1 MHDKQYVMDV
11 HLKREYL
18 GTWMAKLEADVAT
31 EKLWGGQGF
40 LMRMDDRQM
49 LSIDA
54 DVNNFNEE
62 RKMVDICNMANSY
75 PTGRHKNKVANIEYF
90 LSLIA
95 RGALAATP
103 PYNKRAKDL
112 YVDEY
117 GNIPHT
123 R

>member
-1 MHDKQYVMDV
+1 MNKVKVYDKQGELSELTGRDMHDKQYVMDV
-11 HLKREYL
+11 HLKREHL

-62 RKMVDICNMANSY
+62 RKW
-75 PTGRHKNKVANIEYF
+75 
-90 LSLIA
+90 
-95 RGALAATP
+95 
-103 PYNKRAKDL
+103 
-112 YVDEY
+112 
-117 GNIPHT
+117 
-123 R
+123 